1 MANKHFTGHPSHS
14 VSVEHVIVMCGGIP
28 PWFWVNPLLVSTCSN
43 NCIRGQCAGGH
54 GLRGSALPNKPFS
67 QNTEHSTLPSRGQP
81 ATASPTKQQTFPNQ
95 FPCSA
100 LVAECRG
107 GAGRGGVA
115 TPRPGPPPP
124 PPPRPP
130 ERRTAAGPQQ
140 QPGQQQPHCQFTHD
154 KPFRVT
160 SRPY

>member
-1 MANKHFTGHPSHS
+1 M
-14 VSVEHVIVMCGGIP
+14 VCGGIP

-67 QNTEHSTLPSRGQP
+67 QNTASTLHSPAEASQP
-81 ATASPTKQQTFPNQ
+81 PPAHQAANFPK
-95 FPCSA
+95 PVS
-100 LVAECRG
+100 LLSSGAECRG

-130 ERRTAAGPQQ
+130 ERRTAAGPHQ

>member
-1 MANKHFTGHPSHS
+1 M
-14 VSVEHVIVMCGGIP
+14 VCGGIP

-100 LVAECRG
+100 LVPSA
-107 GAGRGGVA
+107 GAGRGGEA
-115 TPRPGPPPP
+115 WLHRGPARRRHLRRGRPSAARPRV
-124 PPPRPP
+124 RISSQ
-130 ERRTAAGPQQ
+130 ASS
-140 QPGQQQPHCQFTHD
+140 
-154 KPFRVT
+154 
-160 SRPY
+160 SRIVNSHMINLSA